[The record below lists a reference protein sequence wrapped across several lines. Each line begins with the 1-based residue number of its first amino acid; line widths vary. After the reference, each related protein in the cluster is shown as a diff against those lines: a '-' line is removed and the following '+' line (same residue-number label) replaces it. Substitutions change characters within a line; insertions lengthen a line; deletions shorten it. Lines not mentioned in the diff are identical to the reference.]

1 MLPKHEVTVGAEK
14 IKPGMNYL
22 HTLRLNGLSIGDLAI
37 MELLKVTKS
46 IEHIEL
52 AKCSNITEG
61 GINKL
66 IESCENLMYI
76 DMNGIPAITYP
87 FLDDIVQRKPE
98 LMMKRHKY
106 QDVDFRKDN
115 GLRIPRL
122 IIGAKKKKG
131 KKGKGKKKK
140 K

>member
-1 MLPKHEVTVGAEK
+1 
-14 IKPGMNYL
+14 MNCL
-22 HTLRLNGLSIGDLAI
+22 HTVRLSGLNIGDLAI
-37 MELLKVTKS
+37 MELLKVTKA

-52 AKCSNITEG
+52 AKCASITEG
-61 GINKL
+61 GINRL
-66 IESCENLMYI
+66 LETCESLKYV

-87 FLDDIVQRKPE
+87 FLDDINQRKPE
-98 LMMKRHKY
+98 LLLKRHKF

-122 IIGAKKKKG
+122 LIGAKKKKG